1 MFLYNYTWGD
11 TVSSG
16 EAIRFKSESEKR
28 IHFRIKNGR
37 QQVSFHVYLYER
49 QCLLPCCGYLYELYE
64 ASYSKRK

>member
-1 MFLYNYTWGD
+1 MFLYNCTWGD

-16 EAIRFKSESEKR
+16 EAIRFKYESEKR

-49 QCLLPCCGYLYELYE
+49 QTVFVPLLWLSLRTLRD
-64 ASYSKRK
+64 KLQ